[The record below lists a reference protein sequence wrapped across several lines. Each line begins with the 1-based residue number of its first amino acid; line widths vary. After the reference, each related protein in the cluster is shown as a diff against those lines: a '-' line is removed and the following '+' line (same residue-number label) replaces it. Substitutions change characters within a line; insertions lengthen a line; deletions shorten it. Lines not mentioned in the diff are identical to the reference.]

1 MLKFEAWS
9 YGGRVAANMQN
20 EIKVVL
26 FGVGPLG
33 VAIAKG
39 MLEKKG
45 MKIVG
50 VIDTAKDLVAKDLGE
65 VLKLGKTL
73 GVTVT
78 DNGQSLLSKAKPD
91 LAIIATKSSVKGI
104 YPELTMCI
112 KAGVNVVST
121 CEEMSYPYHKEPRL
135 SAEIDELAKEHDV
148 TVLGTGINPGYLM
161 DALPITLTGPC
172 LRVDSIKVT
181 RMMDSSKRRIPFQKK
196 IGTGLTTEQFEKN
209 IREKIITGHVGLVES
224 IAMIAA
230 ALGWTLDA
238 ITEFPPE
245 PVVAKKEMTTPYT
258 TVKPGYVAGLKSVAH
273 GMKGGKPL
281 IVLEFVANA
290 LVEEEYDA
298 ISIKGVPNVNQKI
311 IGGVHGDVGTV
322 AIVLNMI
329 PKVLNAAPGL
339 ATMKDLPPP
348 SVLNED
354 LRVYLRPHDSCCSE
368 MNCCSTG
375 ADQ

>member
-1 MLKFEAWS
+1 VE
-9 YGGRVAANMQN
+9 N

-50 VIDTAKDLVAKDLGE
+50 AVDTAKDLVGKELGE
-65 VLKLGKTL
+65 VLKIGKTL

-78 DNGQSLLSKAKPD
+78 DDAEDLLSRVNPKM
-91 LAIIATKSSVKGI
+91 AIIATKSSVKGI

-121 CEEMSYPYHKEPRL
+121 CEELSYPYHKQPQL
-135 SAEIDELAKEHDV
+135 SAEIDELAKERGV
-148 TVLGTGINPGYLM
+148 AVLGTGINPGYLM

-196 IGTGLTTEQFEKN
+196 IGTGLKPEEFERM
-209 IREKIITGHVGLVES
+209 IRDKIITGHVGLFESVAMVE
-224 IAMIAA
+224 A
-230 ALGWTLDA
+230 ALGWRLDE
-238 ITEFPPE
+238 IREFPPE
-245 PVVAKKEMTTPYT
+245 PVIAQKEIVTPYA
-258 TVKPGYVAGLKSVAH
+258 TVKPGHVAGLKSVAH
-273 GMKGGKPL
+273 GIKDGKPV
-281 IVLEFVANA
+281 IVLEFNANA
-290 LVEEEYDA
+290 TMQEEYDA
-298 ISIKGVPNVNQKI
+298 ISIEGVPNVNQKI
-311 IGGVHGDVGTV
+311 IGGVHGDIGTV
-322 AIVLNMI
+322 AVVLNMI

-339 ATMKDLPPP
+339 VTMKDLPLP

-354 LRVYLRPHDSCCSE
+354 LRVYLRSKYS
-368 MNCCSTG
+368 
-375 ADQ
+375 A

>member
-1 MLKFEAWS
+1 ME
-9 YGGRVAANMQN
+9 N

-33 VAIAKG
+33 VAIARG

-45 MKIVG
+45 MRIVG
-50 VIDTAKDLVAKDLGE
+50 VVDTAKDLVGKDLGE

-73 GVTVT
+73 GVMVT
-78 DNGQSLLSKAKPD
+78 DDAKGLLSKLRPKM
-91 LAIIATKSSVKGI
+91 AIIATKSTVKGI

-121 CEEMSYPYHKEPRL
+121 CEELSYPYHKEPRL
-135 SAEIDELAKEHDV
+135 SAEIDELAKKHDV
-148 TVLGTGINPGYLM
+148 AVLGTGINPGYLM

-172 LRVDSIKVT
+172 LRVDSMRVI

-196 IGTGLTTEQFEKN
+196 IGTGLTPEQFEKN
-209 IREKIITGHVGLVES
+209 IREKVITGHVGLVES
-224 IAMIAA
+224 IAMIAS
-230 ALGWTLDA
+230 ALGWTLDS

-245 PVVAKKEMTTPYT
+245 PIIAKKEVTTPYT

-273 GMKGGKPL
+273 GTKGGKPV

-298 ISIKGVPNVNQKI
+298 ISIDGIPNVNQKI

-322 AIVLNMI
+322 AVVLNMI
-329 PKVLNAAPGL
+329 AKVLNATPGL
-339 ATMKDLPPP
+339 ATMKDLPSP
-348 SVLNED
+348 SCLT
-354 LRVYLRPHDSCCSE
+354 R
-368 MNCCSTG
+368 T
-375 ADQ
+375 

>member
-1 MLKFEAWS
+1 MDA
-9 YGGRVAANMQN
+9 GRTGSGSVYMQN

-50 VIDTAKDLVAKDLGE
+50 VVDTARDLVGKDLGE

-73 GVTVT
+73 GVAVT
-78 DNGQSLLSKAKPD
+78 DDAQSLLSKAKPD
-91 LAIIATKSSVKGI
+91 MAIIATKSSVKGI

-112 KAGVNVVST
+112 KAGVSVVST
-121 CEEMSYPYHKEPRL
+121 CEEMSYPYHKEPLL
-135 SAEIDELAKEHDV
+135 SAEIDELAKKHGV
-148 TVLGTGINPGYLM
+148 AVLGTGINPGYLM

-172 LRVDSIKVT
+172 LRVDSVKVT

-196 IGTGLTTEQFEKN
+196 IGTGLTPEQFEKN
-209 IREKIITGHVGLVES
+209 IREKVITGHVGLAES
-224 IAMIAA
+224 IALIAA
-230 ALGWTLDA
+230 ALGWKLDS

-245 PVVAKKEMTTPYT
+245 PVTAEKQVTTPYT
-258 TVKPGYVAGLKSVAH
+258 TVKPGHVAGLRSVAH
-273 GMKGGKPL
+273 GIKGGKPV
-281 IVLEFVANA
+281 IVLEFIANA
-290 LVEEEYDA
+290 LVQEEYDA
-298 ISIKGVPNVNQKI
+298 ISIEGVPNVNQKI

-322 AIVLNMI
+322 AVVLNMI

-339 ATMKDLPPP
+339 ATMKDLPLP

-354 LRVYLRPHDSCCSE
+354 LRVYLRSSR
-368 MNCCSTG
+368 S
-375 ADQ
+375 

>member
-1 MLKFEAWS
+1 ME
-9 YGGRVAANMQN
+9 N

-33 VAIAKG
+33 VAIARG

-45 MKIVG
+45 MRIVG
-50 VIDTAKDLVAKDLGE
+50 VVDTAKDLVGKDLGE

-73 GVTVT
+73 GVMVT
-78 DNGQSLLSKAKPD
+78 DDAKGLLSKLRPKM
-91 LAIIATKSSVKGI
+91 AIIATKSTVKGI

-121 CEEMSYPYHKEPRL
+121 CEELSYPYHKEPRL
-135 SAEIDELAKEHDV
+135 SAEIDELAKKHDV
-148 TVLGTGINPGYLM
+148 AVLGTGINPGYLM

-172 LRVDSIKVT
+172 LRVDSMRVI

-196 IGTGLTTEQFEKN
+196 IGTGLTPEQFEKN
-209 IREKIITGHVGLVES
+209 IREKVITGHVGLVES
-224 IAMIAA
+224 IAMIAS
-230 ALGWTLDA
+230 ALGWTLDS

-245 PVVAKKEMTTPYT
+245 PIIAKKEVTTPYT

-273 GMKGGKPL
+273 GTKGGKPV

-298 ISIKGVPNVNQKI
+298 ISIDGIPNVNQKI

-322 AIVLNMI
+322 AVVLNMI
-329 PKVLNAAPGL
+329 AKVLNATPGL

-348 SVLNED
+348 SCLT
-354 LRVYLRPHDSCCSE
+354 R
-368 MNCCSTG
+368 T
-375 ADQ
+375 

>member
-1 MLKFEAWS
+1 
-9 YGGRVAANMQN
+9 MQN
-20 EIKVVL
+20 EIKAVL

-50 VIDTAKDLVAKDLGE
+50 VVDTAKDLVGKDLGE

-78 DNGQSLLSKAKPD
+78 DNAQSLLSKAKPNI
-91 LAIIATKSSVKGI
+91 AIIATKSSVKGV

-112 KAGVNVVST
+112 KTGVNVVST
-121 CEEMSYPYHKEPRL
+121 CEELSFPHFREPKL
-135 SAEIDELAKEHDV
+135 SAEMDELAKKHGV
-148 TVLGTGINPGYLM
+148 VVLGTGINPGYLM

-172 LRVDSIKVT
+172 LRVDTIKVT

-196 IGTGLTTEQFEKN
+196 IGTGLTPEQFEKN
-209 IREKIITGHVGLVES
+209 IREKVITGHVGLAES
-224 IAMIAA
+224 IAMIAS
-230 ALGWTLDA
+230 ALGWKLDA

-245 PVVAKKEMTTPYT
+245 PVIAKKEITTPYT
-258 TVKPGYVAGLKSVAH
+258 TVRPGYVAGLKSVAH
-273 GMKGGKPL
+273 GVKGGKPI

-290 LVEEEYDA
+290 LVQDEYDA
-298 ISIKGVPNVNQKI
+298 ISIEGVPNVNQKI
-311 IGGVHGDVGTV
+311 VGGVHGDVGTV
-322 AIVLNMI
+322 AVVLNMI

-339 ATMKDLPPP
+339 ATMKDLPSP

-354 LRVYLRPHDSCCSE
+354 IRVYLRSSR
-368 MNCCSTG
+368 SS
-375 ADQ
+375 

>member
-1 MLKFEAWS
+1 
-9 YGGRVAANMQN
+9 MQN

-33 VAIAKG
+33 AAIARG

-45 MKIVG
+45 MRIVG
-50 VIDTAKDLVAKDLGE
+50 VVDTAKDLVGNDLGE

-73 GVTVT
+73 GVMVT
-78 DNGQSLLSKAKPD
+78 DDAKSLLSKLRPKM
-91 LAIIATKSSVKGI
+91 AIIATKSTVKGI

-121 CEEMSYPYHKEPRL
+121 CEELSYPYHKEPRL
-135 SAEIDELAKEHDV
+135 SAEIDKLAKKHDV
-148 TVLGTGINPGYLM
+148 AVLGTGINPGYLM

-172 LRVDSIKVT
+172 LRVDSMRVT

-196 IGTGLTTEQFEKN
+196 IGTGLTPEQFEKN
-209 IREKIITGHVGLVES
+209 IREKVITGHVGLVES
-224 IAMIAA
+224 IAMIAS
-230 ALGWTLDA
+230 ALGWKLDS

-245 PVVAKKEMTTPYT
+245 PIIAKKEVTTPYT

-273 GMKGGKPL
+273 GTIGGKPV

-298 ISIKGVPNVNQKI
+298 ISIDGVPNVNQKI

-322 AIVLNMI
+322 AVVLNMI

-339 ATMKDLPPP
+339 ATMKDLPSP
-348 SVLNED
+348 SCLT
-354 LRVYLRPHDSCCSE
+354 R
-368 MNCCSTG
+368 T
-375 ADQ
+375 

>member
-1 MLKFEAWS
+1 
-9 YGGRVAANMQN
+9 MQN

-39 MLEKKG
+39 MVEKKG

-50 VIDTAKDLVAKDLGE
+50 VVDTAKDLVGKDLGE

-73 GVTVT
+73 GVAVT
-78 DNGQSLLSKAKPD
+78 DDAQNLLSEVKPD
-91 LAIIATKSSVKGI
+91 MAIIATKSSVKGI

-112 KAGVNVVST
+112 KAGINVVST

-135 SAEIDELAKEHDV
+135 SAEIDQLAKKHGV
-148 TVLGTGINPGYLM
+148 AVLGTGINPGYLM

-172 LRVDSIKVT
+172 LRVDGIKVV

-196 IGTGLTTEQFEKN
+196 IGTGLTPEQFEKN
-209 IREKIITGHVGLVES
+209 IREKVITGHVGLAES
-224 IAMIAA
+224 IAMIAG
-230 ALGWTLDA
+230 ALGWKLDS

-245 PVVAKKEMTTPYT
+245 PVIAKKEVKTPYT
-258 TVKPGYVAGLKSVAH
+258 TVKSGYVAGLKSVAH
-273 GMKGGKPL
+273 GIKDGKPI

-290 LVEEEYDA
+290 LVQEEYDA
-298 ISIKGVPNVNQKI
+298 ISIEGVPNVNQKI
-311 IGGVHGDVGTV
+311 LGGVHGDVGTV
-322 AIVLNMI
+322 AVVLNMI

-339 ATMKDLPPP
+339 VTMKDLPIP
-348 SVLNED
+348 SVVNED
-354 LRVYLRPHDSCCSE
+354 LRVYLRSSR
-368 MNCCSTG
+368 SS
-375 ADQ
+375 